1 MQLPQRS
8 LPSRT
13 KASVDHPLMAKKICY
28 VILDGLGDEPHPDL
42 DGRTPLQA
50 AKTPNL
56 DSIAKRGRSGDV
68 ITVGEDIAPESDIAV
83 FSILGYDP
91 RTQHGGRGPLEALG
105 VGLEMQQ
112 GDLAWRANFATI
124 DETGMIVDRRA
135 GRDLSTQEA
144 ESLAAS
150 VNDAVKLQRG
160 EARFLATSEHRGV
173 LHLRAGESLGSE
185 ISNTDPAYERRGALG
200 VALETFE
207 PYPKRAESLDGS
219 DGSKL
224 GAELTNEWSAAAH
237 EVLDDHEVNKA
248 RESRGRPPANIVLV
262 RDAGDRIP
270 HVTSLQDRFGM
281 RFACFA
287 EMPVEI
293 GISRVTGMD
302 PILVSSPT
310 DPAGYSELAER
321 TLLALESYDGLYIH
335 LKGPDV
341 PAHDGRAFDKRDV
354 IADIDEG
361 YFGTLLPGIGTN
373 VVLAVT
379 ADHSTSCVRKA
390 HTADPV
396 PLVVYSSGLSS
407 DNVTE
412 YSEAAAADGMIGRL
426 KGIEVLPMLVSIA
439 RG

>member
-1 MQLPQRS
+1 M
-8 LPSRT
+8 
-13 KASVDHPLMAKKICY
+13 KKILY

-42 DGRTPLQA
+42 DDRTPLQA

-56 DSIAKRGRSGDV
+56 DSVAKKGRSGDV
-68 ITVGEDIAPESDIAV
+68 ITVGEGIAPESDIAV

-91 RTQHGGRGPLEALG
+91 RTQHAGRGPLEALG
-105 VGLEMQQ
+105 VGLEMRE

-135 GRDLSTQEA
+135 GRDLSTDEA
-144 ESLAAS
+144 KALA
-150 VNDAVKLQRG
+150 DAVNAGVKVPNAQ
-160 EARFLATSEHRGV
+160 ATFLATSEHRGV
-173 LHLRAGESLGSE
+173 LHFRADVPLGSE
-185 ISNTDPAYERRGALG
+185 ISNTDPAYERRGPLG

-207 PYPKRAESLDGS
+207 PYPKKAESLDGAE
-219 DGSKL
+219 GTKL
-224 GAELTNEWSAAAH
+224 GAELTNSWTDASRA
-237 EVLDDHEVNKA
+237 VLADHEVNRA

-270 HVTSLQDRFGM
+270 RVESLFDRFGM

-293 GISRVTGMD
+293 GISRVTGME
-302 PILVSSPT
+302 PILVTSPT
-310 DPAGYSELAER
+310 DAEGYSKLAER
-321 TLLALESYDGLYIH
+321 TIDALEDYDGLYVH

-354 IADIDEG
+354 IALIDEG
-361 YFGTLLPGIGTN
+361 YFGTLLPRIGSN

-396 PLVVYSSGLSS
+396 PLVVYASGLSS
-407 DNVTE
+407 DNVSV
-412 YSEAAAADGMIGRL
+412 YSEAEAAGGMLGHL
-426 KGIEVLPMLVSIA
+426 KGTDILPMLVEIA
-439 RG
+439 RA